1 MDSVIDASLPF
12 PEADLRDHP
21 PRNARVMIGGLYFL
35 ARTIDK
41 AKAKINGTLGEYK
54 IGPGI
59 SMYLFEW
66 VGISEGDFVEAVRA
80 LKTDEAIVAWFHERT
95 DASQYDEI
103 NLRLSTRAIRDD
115 EHFEAVLPAYPLLN
129 EHPHLRN
136 WFEIFDLDDEWI
148 FDAKNRK
155 HAPTGQY
162 D

>member
-66 VGISEGDFVEAVRA
+66 LGISEGDFVEAVRA

-95 DASQYDEI
+95 DASQYDDI

-115 EHFEAVLPAYPLLN
+115 EHFEAVLPAYPILN

>member
-80 LKTDEAIVAWFHERT
+80 PKTDEAIVAWFHERT
-95 DASQYDEI
+95 DASQYDDI

-115 EHFEAVLPAYPLLN
+115 EHFETVLPAYPLLN

-155 HAPTGQY
+155 HPPTGQY

>member
-1 MDSVIDASLPF
+1 VDSVIDASLPF

-66 VGISEGDFVEAVRA
+66 LGISEGDFVEAVRA
-80 LKTDEAIVAWFHERT
+80 LKTDEAIVAWIHERT
-95 DASQYDEI
+95 DAAQYDDI
-103 NLRLSTRAIRDD
+103 NVRLSTRAIRDD
-115 EHFEAVLPAYPLLN
+115 EHFEAVLPAYPLLS

-148 FDAKNRK
+148 FDPKNHK
-155 HAPTGQY
+155 HVPAGQS

>member
-54 IGPGI
+54 IAPGI

-66 VGISEGDFVEAVRA
+66 LGISEGDFVEAVRA
-80 LKTDEAIVAWFHERT
+80 LKTDEAIVAWFHGRT
-95 DASQYDEI
+95 DASQYDDI

-155 HAPTGQY
+155 HPPTGQY